1 MLYVPLWRMRWTLA
15 IRMQGVT
22 RVSPELCSPTPV
34 PSGPD
39 PVDNVPFDPVVA
51 VLADKVLK
59 RVAVTVLSIAEKG
72 LSEIR

>member
-1 MLYVPLWRMRWTLA
+1 
-15 IRMQGVT
+15 MQGVT

-39 PVDNVPFDPVVA
+39 PVDNVPFDPVVEIVA
-51 VLADKVLK
+51 PLTDEALK

-72 LSEIR
+72 VGEIR